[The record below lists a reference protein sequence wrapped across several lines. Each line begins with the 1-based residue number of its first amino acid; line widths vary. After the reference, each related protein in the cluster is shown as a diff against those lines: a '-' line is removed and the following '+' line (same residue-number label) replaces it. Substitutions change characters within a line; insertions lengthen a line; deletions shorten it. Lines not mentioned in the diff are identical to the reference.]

1 MRAIKLATL
10 AFLAVNLPAA
20 WSSRAAAKENA
31 FHPVGVAD
39 LYTGTLA
46 HFDLQLG
53 TGDHLTA
60 VVPQIGFQYGLGSFA
75 ASLDLGLS
83 YADVDNWEDEVWPGN
98 IVLGFK
104 GRHCLGGNWTTCFGG
119 EFSLGIG
126 LADVDT
132 DSWAELEESAA
143 EAFSLGA
150 GSLADL
156 RGRMFAAGTQHF
168 VFEPVLA
175 ASTTNGM
182 FIFHAF
188 LGVGIYTALDDVKV
202 LGVEAD
208 TDNEA
213 ALLYGLNMGAV
224 LADLFG
230 GTLGFRGFSTLTL
243 EEDHNFFS
251 LDFTLR
257 LLLGG
262 ISPAVRFAIPLDDT
276 AQDVYDV
283 VITFGVTAEI

>member
-1 MRAIKLATL
+1 MRAAILTTFTILAVG
-10 AFLAVNLPAA
+10 FLASGSA
-20 WSSRAAAKENA
+20 RAGREENV
-31 FHPVGVAD
+31 FHPVGVTD
-39 LYTGTLA
+39 LYTGTMA

-53 TGDHLTA
+53 TGDYLTA

-98 IVLGFK
+98 IVVGFK
-104 GRHCLGGNWTTCFGG
+104 GRHCLKGGWTTCFGG

-126 LADVDT
+126 LADVDAN
-132 DSWAELEESAA
+132 SWAELEESAA

-156 RGRMFAAGTQHF
+156 RGRMFAGGTQHF

-175 ASTTNGM
+175 ASTTDGM
-182 FIFHAF
+182 FLLHAF
-188 LGVGIYTALDDVKV
+188 FGLGIYTALDDVKV
-202 LGVEAD
+202 LGVEQD

-213 ALLYGLNMGAV
+213 ALLYGLSMGAV
-224 LADLFG
+224 VADLFG
-230 GTLGFRGFSTLTL
+230 GTVGFRGFSTLTL
-243 EEDHNFFS
+243 EDDHNFFS
-251 LDFTLR
+251 LDITLR

-262 ISPAVRFAIPLDDT
+262 ISPVVRFAIPLDDT
-276 AQDVYDV
+276 SQDVYDV